1 MQLLVRF
8 TTIYVSTC
16 PICRDEEPPRK
27 KRRSKWDITA
37 PQGATPTNKTS
48 APSQG
53 AAALS
58 LKAVPPPSLPPV
70 VDSAQSS
77 VMAAAVAAKINA
89 KLAEQGKLLKSD
101 PPLAKVRYTY
111 ECVIY
116 VHVVYMYMYVTL
128 SR

>member
-1 MQLLVRF
+1 MHVQLLDRF
-8 TTIYVSTC
+8 TTIHVSTC
-16 PICRDEEPPRK
+16 SICRDEEPPRK
-27 KRRSKWDITA
+27 KRRSKWDVTA
-37 PQGATPTNKTS
+37 PQGSTPTNKTS

-53 AAALS
+53 GAALLS
-58 LKAVPPPSLPPV
+58 LKAAPPPPPSLPPV

-111 ECVIY
+111 
-116 VHVVYMYMYVTL
+116 
-128 SR
+128 

>member
-1 MQLLVRF
+1 M
-8 TTIYVSTC
+8 
-16 PICRDEEPPRK
+16 CRDEEPPRK

-37 PQGATPTNKTS
+37 PQGATPATNKTS
-48 APSQG
+48 TPSQG
-53 AAALS
+53 APALLS
-58 LKAVPPPSLPPV
+58 SKAVSPPSLPPV

-111 ECVIY
+111 ECV
-116 VHVVYMYMYVTL
+116 V
-128 SR
+128 